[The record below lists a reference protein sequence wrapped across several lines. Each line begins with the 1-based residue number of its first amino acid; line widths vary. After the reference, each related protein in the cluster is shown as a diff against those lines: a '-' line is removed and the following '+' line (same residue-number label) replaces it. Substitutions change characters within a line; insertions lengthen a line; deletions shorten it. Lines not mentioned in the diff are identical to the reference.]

1 VKPIAVPSN
10 LLFLR
15 SLLLNPKS
23 IGALAPSSPKLSRFI
38 AARVGSS
45 RAPVL
50 EIGAGTGAITRE
62 LLQNAIDPANLF
74 VIERDAR
81 LAWFLRQKFP
91 GVLVRCDDALHCG
104 RILSEHAVPSVR
116 TVVSSLPLRNMEP
129 DQRNAIVEAM
139 LNTLDRNG
147 QLIQYTYA
155 PVCPIPA
162 RQFDLTAECLGRIW
176 TNLPPATVWRFVKRA
191 AVRSQAGLCASGLT
205 SRPPAQQF

>member
-1 VKPIAVPSN
+1 MPIAVPSN
-10 LLFLR
+10 LMFFR

-23 IGALAPSSPKLSRFI
+23 IGAVAPSSPRLSRFI

-45 RAPVL
+45 SAPVL

-62 LLQNAIDPANLF
+62 LLRNAIDPANLF

-104 RILSEHAVPSVR
+104 RILSEHAVPSVQ

-129 DQRNAIVEAM
+129 KQRTAVVEAM
-139 LNTLDRNG
+139 LNTLRRNG

-155 PVCPIPA
+155 PFCPIPV
-162 RQFDLTAECLGRIW
+162 RRLDLAAECLGRIW
-176 TNLPPATVWRFVKRA
+176 TNLPPATVWRFVKRW
-191 AVRSQAGLCASGLT
+191 
-205 SRPPAQQF
+205 